1 MSRPRMARHGGDSA
15 GGPRL
20 AIRRLGKTFPRGAGR
35 VTVFSVVQ
43 DALKRGGPGQEPL
56 QALED
61 VSFEVHD
68 GEVLGVVGGNGA
80 GKTTL
85 LKLLA
90 GLYRPTSGEIELR
103 GDRVLV
109 SGLGVGMVPDL
120 TVRENIYLYGAIC
133 RLDNRRVDGLFDDI
147 VEWAELGDYVGTP
160 VRNLSSGMRTRLAF
174 SITRHVDANVILL
187 DEAESAGDRRFVHK
201 VEKYFAERSRED
213 NAVVMVSHSLD
224 VIRQFCDRA
233 IWLRHGR
240 LVAHGPTEEVVARYE
255 SWAD

>member
-1 MSRPRMARHGGDSA
+1 MSRPRSSDPSR
-15 GGPRL
+15 GPRL
-20 AIRRLGKTFPRGAGR
+20 AVRGLGKTFPKGTGR
-35 VTVFSVVQ
+35 VTAFGI
-43 DALKRGGPGQEPL
+43 LRGLLTRGGAAPERL

-68 GEVLGVVGGNGA
+68 GGVLGIVGGNGA

-90 GLYRPTSGEIELR
+90 GLYRPTRGEIELR
-103 GDRVLV
+103 GERVLV

-120 TVRENIYLYGAIC
+120 TVRENTYLYGAIC
-133 RLDNRRVDGLFDDI
+133 RLDNRRIDGLFDEI

-201 VEKYFAERSRED
+201 VERYFEERSREK

-224 VIRQFCDRA
+224 VIRRFCDRT
-233 IWLRHGR
+233 IWLRHGQ
-240 LVAHGPTEEVVARYE
+240 LVAHGPTDEVVARYE